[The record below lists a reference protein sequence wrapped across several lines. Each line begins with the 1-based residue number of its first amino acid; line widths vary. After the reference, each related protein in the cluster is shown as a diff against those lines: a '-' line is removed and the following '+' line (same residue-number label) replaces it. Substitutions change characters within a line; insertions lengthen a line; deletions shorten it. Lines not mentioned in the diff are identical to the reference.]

1 MRALQIDFSL
11 YVVFTAFDPDK
22 ICHLRK
28 NGLYSKVD
36 LIDDVGLFN
45 AALSVDDI
53 NSIMKEGLGKT
64 FGLTPVELNG
74 QLSATWGAIKGR
86 F

>member
-1 MRALQIDFSL
+1 MAKKRILQNCKNVNGKVERALQIDFSL

-36 LIDDVGLFN
+36 LL
-45 AALSVDDI
+45 
-53 NSIMKEGLGKT
+53 ER
-64 FGLTPVELNG
+64 
-74 QLSATWGAIKGR
+74 GR
-86 F
+86 CQNISS